1 KDMSTVQRAQEVLIV
16 IDPGHG
22 GEDPGSIGPSRRKY
36 EKDAV
41 LSISRKLAAQ
51 LDATPGIKTRMTRT
65 GDYFVNLNRRVAFA
79 RENDAHL
86 LISVHADA
94 FTSPQPRG
102 GSVFVL
108 NTRRANTEI
117 ARWVE

>member
-1 KDMSTVQRAQEVLIV
+1 
-16 IDPGHG
+16 
-22 GEDPGSIGPSRRKY
+22 
-36 EKDAV
+36 
-41 LSISRKLAAQ
+41 
-51 LDATPGIKTRMTRT
+51 MTRT

-117 ARWVE
+117 ARWVENHEKQSELLGGSGNAFVTNTKDRNVN